1 MNVYNLV
8 RDRNRD
14 NGNKYALSIT
24 SEESTDRKI
33 TYDEMFVIV
42 EKIEANIRNSGICS
56 GDRVAIISENVP
68 EWNMTFLAL
77 AKIHCTAVLLDST
90 LVATDL
96 LGQMIRSDVSG
107 VIVSPSVSTKISK
120 LVPKDI
126 RILNLFTYALPF
138 EEDSSR
144 QTRVE
149 TSDRDE
155 RVCAIIFSSGTTRV
169 AAGIMHSHDALIGTT
184 MMVIDLLHLKPTSVF
199 FSVIPNSHIYGLI
212 CSILGPLLVGGEMH
226 YIEKP
231 TSSAI
236 ASAFTEYK
244 PTIFACVPKVFEL
257 FQSEITRKINAQDK
271 TRRLFGLFFPICLAI
286 RQKTGINLG
295 RILFKSIHQGFGGN
309 IEIFCSAGAPM
320 DRKTAEFYLGTG
332 FDMLITYGA
341 TETNIPTLGNRG
353 RILSPDSCGQAYP
366 AVSVK
371 INESGE
377 LLIQSPYMMLGYFR
391 EPELTKAAFVD
402 GWFMTGDLCRQNAK
416 GNYEIIGRSKE
427 NMVLASGK
435 KVIPD
440 EIERAYSCIPGVKE
454 MIACGVPVTRTSYDE
469 IHLFIVKEVD
479 SDASQILQSIQKK
492 RVELPPYMKIAKIH
506 FLQDIPKTSLQKP
519 KRFLLKKMVL
529 DEAVTLC
536 EKESSGLQEEDSTKQ
551 GVVRMISE
559 IGHLEPCQ
567 VHMDSKIFS
576 ELGIDS
582 LGSIDLG
589 VQIECLYGRRVDYA
603 FTQELTVASL
613 IALIDQKECET
624 KPTKKT
630 KESHVYPKRKKHADY
645 VIFRYFCLLARAVYK
660 IRVTNENVIPEDN
673 GYIVCANHVTNFDY
687 LWLGINFSRRR
698 FEKFCCMA
706 KQEILGESPV
716 RRVISQ
722 VCGMIPVDRAN
733 FHAETMKCCQ
743 KQLKE
748 KWGLLIHPEGTRSN
762 NGELGLFKK
771 GAAVLAIE
779 TNVPI
784 IPAYIHGAYDVYP
797 KGSKL
802 PRLFNF
808 RSMRKYPVDVIYGNP
823 IFPHW
828 MSAEELIAQVKEA
841 ILALKNTHTDHFVS
855 QPKNR
860 R

>member
-1 MNVYNLV
+1 MNVYDLV

-24 SEESTDRKI
+24 SEQSSDRII
-33 TYDEMFVIV
+33 TYDEMFGIV
-42 EKIEANIRNSGICS
+42 DQIAANVLNHKVCS
-56 GDRVAIISENVP
+56 GDRIAIISENVP

-77 AKIHCTAVLLDST
+77 AKLNCTAVLLDST
-90 LVATDL
+90 LIASDL
-96 LGQMIRSDVSG
+96 LGQIIRSEVMA
-107 VIVSPSVSTKISK
+107 VIVSPLVFAKVSKQI
-120 LVPKDI
+120 PKEI
-126 RILNLFTYALPF
+126 RVLNLFTYGLPF
-138 EEDSSR
+138 EEDCSR
-144 QTRVE
+144 QACLE

-169 AAGIMHSHDALIGTT
+169 AAGIMHSHDALVGTT

-244 PTIFACVPKVFEL
+244 PTIFPCVPKVFEL
-257 FQSEITRKINAQDK
+257 FKSEIMRKIDSQEK

-295 RILFKSIHQGFGGN
+295 KILFKSIHQGFGGK
-309 IEIFCSAGAPM
+309 IDIFCSAGAPM
-320 DRKTAEFYLGTG
+320 DRQTAEFYIGTG

-353 RILSPDSCGQAYP
+353 KKLTTDSCGPAYP

-371 INESGE
+371 ISESGE
-377 LLIQSPYMMLGYFR
+377 LLIKSPYMMMGYFR
-391 EPELTKAAFVD
+391 EPELTKAAFAD

-416 GNYEIIGRSKE
+416 GNYEIIGRCKE
-427 NMVLASGK
+427 NIVLASGK

-440 EIERAYSCIPGVKE
+440 DIERAYSCIPGIKE
-454 MIACGVPVTRTSYDE
+454 MVACGVPDTLKSYDE
-469 IHLFIVKEVD
+469 IHLFIVKEVE
-479 SDASQILQSIQKK
+479 SDASQILQSIQNK
-492 RVELPPYMKIAKIH
+492 RVELPPHMKVAKIH
-506 FLQDIPKTSLQKP
+506 FLQEIPRTSLQKP
-519 KRFLLKKMVL
+519 KRFLLKKIAL
-529 DEAVTLC
+529 DEAASQDERV
-536 EKESSGLQEEDSTKQ
+536 SPSVQEERSTKQ
-551 GVVRMISE
+551 GVIRIISE
-559 IGHLEPCQ
+559 IGHMEQCQ
-567 VHMDSKIFS
+567 VRMDAKIFS

-603 FTQELTVASL
+603 FTQELTVE
-613 IALIDQKECET
+613 ALIDLIDR
-624 KPTKKT
+624 
-630 KESHVYPKRKKHADY
+630 KESEMKFAKERMVYPRRKKHADY

-660 IRVTNENVIPEDN
+660 IRVSNENVIPEDN

-716 RRVISQ
+716 RRIVSQ
-722 VCGMIPVDRAN
+722 VCGMIPVDRTN
-733 FHAETMKCCQ
+733 FHAETMNCCQ

-762 NGELGLFKK
+762 NGELGVFKK

-823 IFPHW
+823 IFPHG
-828 MSAEELIAQVKEA
+828 MSAEELIVQVKEA
-841 ILALKNTHTDHFVS
+841 ILVLKKTHPVDS
-855 QPKNR
+855 SSLPKTHR
-860 R
+860 